1 MVPSRRLKPIDRISI
16 LFIILLSL
24 LLSALIL
31 AETLCGEN
39 CWFKAKARV
48 QDFSWQREKISA
60 DDRAFIIR
68 FSRPMDQESVEN
80 NLKIKPELPGKISWS
95 GKRMA
100 YTLEQP
106 APYGTEYQLTINGAT
121 ERLGSEIRPF
131 QKTFQTRDRA
141 FVYLG
146 VQGEQKGRLILYNL
160 TQQEK
165 TILTPPNLVVN
176 EFTSYPQR
184 DRILFSATSRD
195 QWEQGKLEQQLY
207 TVTTG
212 INETKAP
219 PGKIEQVLE
228 NDTYQI
234 LEFELSPD
242 GKKIIVRR
250 AQKEDAGETS
260 LWVIEEETAPQRLD
274 NAQGG
279 EFMIPPDSQ
288 SLAIA
293 QGQGVALIPLEEN
306 SNPSNFLPQYGQ
318 VLTFSPDG
326 RAAAM
331 VNFNTQDPE
340 KQYTRSL
347 YVVTNQGVEKNLL
360 NTEGSI
366 LNCQFN
372 PTATDLYCLLTE
384 LIDSEQ
390 YREQPYLVSINLES
404 TEIIPLLT
412 LPESQDITMSLSPD
426 GLALLFDQTMSV
438 NSADNSH
445 PTLRSNSGEA
455 IIDSRL
461 WLLVPTPT
469 LTDNPAQQPE
479 LEELPISGLTPL
491 WLP

>member
-16 LFIILLSL
+16 LFIIVLSV

-31 AETLCGEN
+31 GETLCGEN

-60 DDRAFIIR
+60 DDRAFLIR

-106 APYGTEYQLTINGAT
+106 APYGTEYQLTINGAK
-121 ERLGSEIRPF
+121 ERLGSEIKPF
-131 QKTFQTRDRA
+131 QETFQTRDRA

-146 VQGEQKGRLILYNL
+146 LQGNQKGRLILYNL
-160 TQQEK
+160 TQQEQ
-165 TILTPPNLVVN
+165 TILTPSNLVVN

-184 DRILFSATSRD
+184 DRILFSATSREN
-195 QWEQGKLEQQLY
+195 WEQGKLEQQLY

-212 INETKAP
+212 IDNTKAT

-260 LWVIEEETAPQRLD
+260 LWLLEEGTDPKHLD

-293 QGQGVALIPLEEN
+293 QGQGVALIPLEED

-326 RAAAM
+326 RAAVM
-331 VNFNTQDPE
+331 VNFNTQDPG

-366 LNCQFN
+366 LNCEFN

-390 YREQPYLVSINLES
+390 YREQPYLVSIDLES

-426 GLALLFDQTMSV
+426 GLALLFDQAMTV

>member
-106 APYGTEYQLTINGAT
+106 APYGTEYQLTINGAK

-131 QKTFQTRDRA
+131 QETFQTRDRA

-274 NAQGG
+274 NAKGG

-331 VNFNTQDPE
+331 VNFNTQNPE

-390 YREQPYLVSINLES
+390 YRKQPYLVSINLES

-438 NSADNSH
+438 NGADNSH